1 MSTWMIARGF
11 AVDSL
16 TRVAYH
22 ARMVRMDGKTVLV
35 TGSSS
40 GIGMATAARLG
51 ALGARVVMVSRTEKR
66 GVRARDEILRTTPGA
81 HLDLLIADLST
92 TGAIRKLA
100 DEFKQR
106 YTTLD
111 VLINNAA
118 LITSRRKLT
127 PEGMEMQFFVN
138 HLAYFLLTGLLLD
151 VLRAS
156 TPARIIN
163 VASTAHSR
171 GVIDFDDLQLE
182 RFYRGWQAYSNTKL
196 MNIVFTYELAR
207 RLEGTGVTV
216 NCLHP
221 GVIKTGL
228 MRNFSSV
235 VQVAWNATGR
245 FFKQADDGAETPVYL
260 ASSPEVDGVTGK
272 YFKYCQPIGTSAQSV
287 DRDVQRRLW
296 EESERLSGFTYRF

>member
-1 MSTWMIARGF
+1 MTRGF
-11 AVDSL
+11 AVASL

-35 TGSSS
+35 TGASS

-51 ALGARVVMVSRTEKR
+51 ALGARVVMVSRKEDR
-66 GVRARDEILRTTPGA
+66 GTRARDELLRDHPGA
-81 HLDLLIADLST
+81 KLDLLIADLST
-92 TGAIRKLA
+92 TAAIRKLA
-100 DEFKQR
+100 DEVKQR
-106 YTTLD
+106 YQRLD
-111 VLINNAA
+111 VLVNNAA

-138 HLAYFLLTGLLLD
+138 HLAYFMLTGFLLD
-151 VLRAS
+151 VLRTSAPS
-156 TPARIIN
+156 RIIN

-171 GVIDFDDLQLE
+171 GVIDFNDLQLE
-182 RFYRGWQAYSNTKL
+182 RHYRGWQAYSNTKL

-207 RLEGTGVTV
+207 RLESTHVTV

-245 FFKQADDGAETPVYL
+245 LLKQADDGAETPVYM
-260 ASSPEVDGVTGK
+260 ASSPEVEEVTGK
-272 YFKYCQPIGTSAQSV
+272 YFKYCQPIGTSQQSY

-296 EESERLSGFTYRF
+296 EESERLSGFTYSL

>member
-1 MSTWMIARGF
+1 M
-11 AVDSL
+11 
-16 TRVAYH
+16 
-22 ARMVRMDGKTVLV
+22 
-35 TGSSS
+35 
-40 GIGMATAARLG
+40 
-51 ALGARVVMVSRTEKR
+51 
-66 GVRARDEILRTTPGA
+66 RARDQLLRDHPGA

-92 TGAIRKLA
+92 TAAIHKLA
-100 DEFKQR
+100 DEVKQR
-106 YTTLD
+106 YQRLD
-111 VLINNAA
+111 ALVNNAA

-127 PEGMEMQFFVN
+127 QEGMEMQFFVN
-138 HLAYFLLTGLLLD
+138 HLAYFMLTGFLLD
-151 VLRAS
+151 LLRTSAPS
-156 TPARIIN
+156 RIIN

-171 GVIDFDDLQLE
+171 GVIDFNDLQLE
-182 RFYRGWQAYSNTKL
+182 RHYRGWQAYSNTKL

-207 RLEGTGVTV
+207 RLENTGVTA

-260 ASSPEVDGVTGK
+260 ASSPEVEEVTGK
-272 YFKYCQPIGTSAQSV
+272 YFKYCKPIGTSQQSY

-296 EESERLSGFTYRF
+296 EESERLAGFTYSL